1 MLEQITSPSPAF
13 AKVTAAHFLQKRE
26 HVIDQCT
33 KWELAAMAERHRD
46 LVKKAEAAFEAEAQL
61 VRDANAAAKAEAAA
75 AAAEAAAA
83 AAKGPTP
90 AEAAVLLE
98 DAVETVKGKK
108 GKAKKKAK
116 SKLKACKALLSK
128 PKAVLVVPAAAAPAI
143 AQAAIAQV
151 PAPGP
156 FTKSVELIALEE
168 AINKL
173 ELAGVPSFDDAESD
187 DEDYADAV
195 EPST

>member
-1 MLEQITSPSPAF
+1 MLEQITSPSSAF

-33 KWELAAMAERHRD
+33 KWELAAMAASHRD

-61 VRDANAAAKAEAAA
+61 VRDANAAAK
-75 AAAEAAAA
+75 AEAAAA

-143 AQAAIAQV
+143 AQV

-173 ELAGVPSFDDAESD
+173 ELAGLPSFDDAESD